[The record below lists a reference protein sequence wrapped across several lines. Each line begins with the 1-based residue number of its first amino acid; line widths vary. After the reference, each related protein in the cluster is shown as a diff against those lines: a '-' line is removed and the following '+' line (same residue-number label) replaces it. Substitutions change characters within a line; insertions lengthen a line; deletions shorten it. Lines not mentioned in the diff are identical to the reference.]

1 MANGINLTGKQKQE
15 LIKPIVRV
23 GNSAGVILP
32 REWLNGKVRVEL
44 VERPLNIKKDI
55 LEILDDYLEDIVG
68 IYIVGSY
75 ARGEQTKESDV
86 DVLVITNRINKRLE
100 KKHYEII
107 MTTKDV
113 VEDEM
118 KRNVLPLLPM
128 IKEAKVLMN
137 SDLIERWKKT
147 ELTKKNLKP
156 HIELTKSALKVVD
169 AALKVDKDM
178 KEKNVGDAI
187 AYSLVLHLRSLYLID
202 RMKKGKKWS
211 TKGLKGL
218 IKKITGS
225 LKAYDGYLRIK
236 NKEKIRE
243 ELPIEEAENLYF
255 YIKKEIEKQ
264 KRW

>member
-55 LEILDDYLEDIVG
+55 LEILDDYLEEIVG

-137 SDLIERWKKT
+137 SDLIEKWKKT

-156 HIELTKSALKVVD
+156 HIELT
-169 AALKVDKDM
+169 
-178 KEKNVGDAI
+178 
-187 AYSLVLHLRSLYLID
+187 
-202 RMKKGKKWS
+202 
-211 TKGLKGL
+211 
-218 IKKITGS
+218 
-225 LKAYDGYLRIK
+225 
-236 NKEKIRE
+236 
-243 ELPIEEAENLYF
+243 
-255 YIKKEIEKQ
+255 
-264 KRW
+264 